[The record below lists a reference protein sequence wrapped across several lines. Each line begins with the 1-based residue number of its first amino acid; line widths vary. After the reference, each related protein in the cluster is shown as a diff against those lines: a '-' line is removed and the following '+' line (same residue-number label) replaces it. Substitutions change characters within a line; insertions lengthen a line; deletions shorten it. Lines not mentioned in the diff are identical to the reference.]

1 MRSLELPRSRYDD
14 DGFVLMAGRGA
25 GSRVDTIFTKKIIPK
40 EDHSRN
46 MGT

>member
-25 GSRVDTIFTKKIIPK
+25 GSRVHTIFPKKSILK
-40 EDHSRN
+40 EDHCQSN
-46 MGT
+46 